1 MMNGMKTTIEEAEK
15 AIQLHICAK
24 ATAQSP
30 QINKATFQRTDY
42 FGDVSDVR

>member
-1 MMNGMKTTIEEAEK
+1 MVNGMKTTIEEAEK
-15 AIQLHICAK
+15 AIPPHLCAK

-30 QINKATFQRTDY
+30 QINKATFQRIDY